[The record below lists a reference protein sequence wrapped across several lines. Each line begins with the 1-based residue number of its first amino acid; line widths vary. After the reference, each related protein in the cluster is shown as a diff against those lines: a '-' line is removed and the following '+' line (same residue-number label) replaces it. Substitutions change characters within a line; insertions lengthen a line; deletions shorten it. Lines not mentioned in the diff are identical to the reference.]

1 MTEHKDYLSNALH
14 TKERLNALS
23 PSMCMAK
30 WLQVSLHLPQGLTQS
45 CYHPPTHKI
54 PLSELQGNPK
64 ALHNTHEKVLQRKQ
78 MVEGKRPA
86 GCSYCWKIEDAP
98 DGPHLSDR
106 HYRSGEDWVGT
117 DGWDEVV
124 EGGWDENINPR
135 YVEVNFNQACNFK
148 CTYCSPHLSTAIHD
162 EVKEHGP
169 FVMDD
174 LVHNDTDWL
183 EKAGLM
189 PIKGA
194 VKDNPYV
201 EAFWKW
207 WPDLYKDLKVFRMTG
222 GEPLMDKNTFKV
234 LDYVNK
240 NPNTQLELS
249 ITSNMCPPQPKLF
262 DKFISKL
269 KKIEEVRVW
278 EDKAKFNPDSGN
290 NWYVAPACKHFS
302 LFVSVDSVGE
312 QAEYIR
318 TGLNFDQLLTN
329 TRRVLSE
336 TQGTEITFINTF
348 SLLSIPKLRDFLQ
361 MILDL
366 RVEFGKL
373 NQTEQR
379 IKPPNNGDFEH
390 PDFVRTPRQR
400 VWFDIP
406 YLREPIWM
414 SAQLAAFDNKLI
426 QELKECIQFMEAN
439 VEDDDYWRTTHGFK
453 KYEIQKLKR
462 DLAWIENGLDD
473 ISDTELKKR
482 QRMFYQYFNQIDKR
496 RNTNFINTFPEL
508 SEWWNNCYKEQNG
521 ETYEQTLLR
530 KNSD

>member
-1 MTEHKDYLSNALH
+1 
-14 TKERLNALS
+14 
-23 PSMCMAK
+23 
-30 WLQVSLHLPQGLTQS
+30 
-45 CYHPPTHKI
+45 
-54 PLSELQGNPK
+54 
-64 ALHNTHEKVLQRKQ
+64 
-78 MVEGKRPA
+78 
-86 GCSYCWKIEDAP
+86 
-98 DGPHLSDR
+98 
-106 HYRSGEDWVGT
+106 
-117 DGWDEVV
+117 
-124 EGGWDENINPR
+124 
-135 YVEVNFNQACNFK
+135 
-148 CTYCSPHLSTAIHD
+148 
-162 EVKEHGP
+162 
-169 FVMDD
+169 
-174 LVHNDTDWL
+174 
-183 EKAGLM
+183 
-189 PIKGA
+189 
-194 VKDNPYV
+194 
-201 EAFWKW
+201 
-207 WPDLYKDLKVFRMTG
+207 
-222 GEPLMDKNTFKV
+222 
-234 LDYVNK
+234 
-240 NPNTQLELS
+240 
-249 ITSNMCPPQPKLF
+249 
-262 DKFISKL
+262 
-269 KKIEEVRVW
+269 
-278 EDKAKFNPDSGN
+278 
-290 NWYVAPACKHFS
+290 
-302 LFVSVDSVGE
+302 
-312 QAEYIR
+312 
-318 TGLNFDQLLTN
+318 
-329 TRRVLSE
+329 
-336 TQGTEITFINTF
+336 
-348 SLLSIPKLRDFLQ
+348 

-426 QELKECIQFMEAN
+426 QELKECIKFMEAN

>member
-1 MTEHKDYLSNALH
+1 MTKNKDYLSNALH

-78 MVEGKRPA
+78 MVEGKRPD
-86 GCSYCWKIEDAP
+86 GCSYCWKIEDAAN
-98 DGPHLSDR
+98 GPHLSDR

-201 EAFWKW
+201 EAFWEW

-278 EDKAKFNPDSGN
+278 EDKDKVNPDSGN

-348 SLLSIPKLRDFLQ
+348 SLLSIPKLREFLQ

-379 IKPPNNGDFEH
+379 IKPPNNGEFEH